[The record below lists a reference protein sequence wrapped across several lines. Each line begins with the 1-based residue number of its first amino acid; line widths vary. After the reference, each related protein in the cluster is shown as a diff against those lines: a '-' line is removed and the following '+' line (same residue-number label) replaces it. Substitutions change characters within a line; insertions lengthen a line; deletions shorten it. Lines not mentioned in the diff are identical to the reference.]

1 MRLDLFSIPIF
12 IDNIDTSKINLTN
25 KNFEKT
31 WNSQTP
37 SSFNFENTLDE
48 DSFNYLFAII
58 GKLLSSHFKE
68 RCKIELLNIW
78 ENRYHNNDFQEKH
91 CHPQA
96 HFSFIIYKEVIEGKT
111 IFFNPAINLI
121 ESYYPAP
128 YFFNKTN
135 FFQLEFLPK
144 CRKDQIVIFP
154 SFLEHM
160 VKRTNNSVTIS
171 GNVTI
176 HPITHNQD
184 DN

>member
-1 MRLDLFSIPIF
+1 MKLDLFSVPIF
-12 IDNIDTSKINLTN
+12 IDNIDSSKINIKN
-25 KNFEKT
+25 ENFEKT
-31 WNSQTP
+31 WNSETL
-37 SSFNFENTLDE
+37 SSFNYSNILDE
-48 DSFNYLFAII
+48 GSANYLLKII
-58 GKLLSSHFKE
+58 ATSLSTNFKE
-68 RCKIELLNIW
+68 PLKIQLLNIW
-78 ENRYHNNDFQEKH
+78 ENRYNHNDFQEKH
-91 CHPQA
+91 THPQC

-160 VKRTNNSVTIS
+160 VKKINNSVTIS
-171 GNVTI
+171 GNLTI
-176 HPITHNQD
+176 HPNNTESKW
-184 DN
+184 